1 MRDQVARG
9 HNKCS
14 ASSARVTRA
23 PGQMMFSDGFYNADP
38 HPGNFLVS
46 LAPQTLHQPVLLDFG
61 LTTSLTPELRRAL
74 AKLVCSGGT

>member
-1 MRDQVARG
+1 
-9 HNKCS
+9 
-14 ASSARVTRA
+14 
-23 PGQMMFSDGFYNADP
+23 MMFSDGFYNADP